1 MACSS
6 SHTKNFDVF
15 VSFRGLD
22 TRNSFTDHLFAALQ
36 RKGIV
41 AFRDNQNINKGEL
54 LEPELLQ
61 AIEGSHVF
69 IVVFSKDYASSTWC
83 LKELRKIFDGV
94 EETGR
99 SVLPIF
105 YDVTPSEVRKQS
117 GKFGKAF
124 AEHEERFKDDLE
136 MVKKWR
142 EALKAIGNR
151 SGWDVQNKSEH
162 EEIEKIVEEVM
173 NLLGHNQIWS
183 FSGDLVDM
191 NSRVKQLEELLDLSA
206 NDVVRVVGI
215 WGMSGVGKTT
225 LVTALFGKISPQ
237 YDAHCFIDDLNK
249 NCGDFGATSAQKQL
263 LCQALNQGNMEIHNL
278 SHGTMLIRTRLRR
291 LKTLIVL
298 DNVDQVEQLEN
309 LALHREHLGE
319 GSRIIIISKNMH
331 ILRNYGV
338 DEVYNVQLLN
348 KDKAL
353 QLLCKKAF
361 KSDDIVKGYEE
372 VTSDVLKYVN
382 GLPLA
387 IKVLGSFLFDRDV
400 IEWRSA
406 LTRMKENPRKDI
418 MDVLRIS
425 FDGLETM
432 EKEIFLDIACFLSS
446 VKFWLYSHYA
456 TPEKILGYRGF
467 YSKIGM
473 KVLVEKSLISYH
485 KGNIQMHDLLKELGK
500 TIVREKAPK
509 EPRKWSR
516 LWDYKD
522 LQKVMIEN
530 KEAKNLEAIVI
541 GIGKYQEEFSRQ
553 TMKVDA
559 LSKMIH
565 LKLLV
570 LKNVKFS
577 GILNS
582 LSNEL
587 TYLNWNNYP
596 FTSLPSSF
604 HPDQLVELI
613 LPYSIIKELWKDTK
627 YLPNLEILDL
637 KYSKNLIEMP
647 DLSGVPHLR
656 DLDLEGC
663 TKIVRIDPS
672 IGTLRELV
680 SLNLRNCKNLFLNLN
695 IIFGLSSL
703 VDLNLSGCSKLL
715 NNRLLQKPRETEHM
729 EKIDENRSSIQLS
742 TSSVYEML
750 MLPFY
755 IFSSWKHED
764 SLGLLVPY
772 LSRFPRLFV
781 LDLSFCNLLQIP
793 DAIGNLHS
801 LEELNLGGNK
811 FMTLPNTIKQL
822 SKLQSLNLEH
832 CKQLKY
838 LPELPT
844 PKKRKNRKHVGE
856 LITFNCPNLSE
867 MELIYGMV
875 FSWTTQ
881 IFEVHWQSSLSFKRL
896 IIVIPGTEIPRWFSK
911 QNEGDSI
918 SMDPSPVMEDPNWI
932 GVACCALLVAHHDPS
947 NIGNRWTDHFESIG
961 YSFQNKQ
968 VLNITSQLLPIHLQN
983 DLVTGELD
991 HLLIL
996 FASREEFLLFPSEH
1010 KTDMHGLDTRG
1021 FTTSIYDHPKGL
1033 RMQVKSCGYR
1043 WVFKEDLQQLNPN
1056 MMFRGNPS
1064 SRKRKLLSI
1073 PEPTISRAWMNSN
1086 IQSKVTVHLELNGHY
1101 GKTNSMD
1108 FYLVLTLELTAFPFL
1123 TELSPP
1129 VRLQSVEASPWDD
1142 SIGNVQE

>member
-1 MACSS
+1 MACIRIQRGSS

-36 RKGIV
+36 RKGIF

-124 AEHEERFKDDLE
+124 AEHEERFKDELE

-151 SGWDVQNKSEH
+151 SGWDVQNKPEH

-173 NLLGHNQIWS
+173 NLLGHNQIHSQIWS

-191 NSRVKQLEELLDLSA
+191 DSRVKQLEELLDLST

-237 YDAHCFIDDLNK
+237 YDARCFIDDLNK
-249 NCGDFGATSAQKQL
+249 KCGNFGAISAQKQL
-263 LCQALNQGNMEIHNL
+263 LSLALHQGNMEIHNL
-278 SHGTMLIRTRLRR
+278 SHGTMLIRTRLCH

-309 LALHREHLGE
+309 LALHREYLGE
-319 GSRIIIISKNMH
+319 GSRIIIISTNMH

-338 DEVYNVQLLN
+338 DGVYNVQLLN

-372 VTSDVLKYVN
+372 VTHDVLKYVN

-387 IKVLGSFLFDRDV
+387 IKVLGSFLFDRHV
-400 IEWRSA
+400 FEWRSA
-406 LTRMKENPRKDI
+406 LTRMKENPSKDI

-432 EKEIFLDIACFLSS
+432 EKEIFLDIACFFSS
-446 VKFWLYSHYA
+446 DQFRGYDGWFETSK
-456 TPEKILGYRGF
+456 KILGYRGF
-467 YSKIGM
+467 YPEIGM

-485 KGNIQMHDLLKELGK
+485 RGKICMHDLLKELGK
-500 TIVREKAPK
+500 TIVREKTPK

-541 GIGKYQEEFSRQ
+541 DIEKYQEEFLQR
-553 TMKVDA
+553 TMTVDA
-559 LSKMIH
+559 LSKLIH
-565 LKLLV
+565 LKLLMF
-570 LKNVKFS
+570 KN
-577 GILNS
+577 
-582 LSNEL
+582 
-587 TYLNWNNYP
+587 
-596 FTSLPSSF
+596 
-604 HPDQLVELI
+604 
-613 LPYSIIKELWKDTK
+613 

-637 KYSKNLIEMP
+637 KYSQNLIEMP

-680 SLNLRNCKNLFLNLN
+680 RLNLRNCKNLFLNLN

-703 VDLNLSGCSKLL
+703 VVLNLSGCYRNQGRQNIWKKL
-715 NNRLLQKPRETEHM
+715 M
-729 EKIDENRSSIQLS
+729 KI
-742 TSSVYEML
+742 
-750 MLPFY
+750 
-755 IFSSWKHED
+755 
-764 SLGLLVPY
+764 
-772 LSRFPRLFV
+772 
-781 LDLSFCNLLQIP
+781 
-793 DAIGNLHS
+793 
-801 LEELNLGGNK
+801 
-811 FMTLPNTIKQL
+811 
-822 SKLQSLNLEH
+822 
-832 CKQLKY
+832 
-838 LPELPT
+838 
-844 PKKRKNRKHVGE
+844 
-856 LITFNCPNLSE
+856 
-867 MELIYGMV
+867 
-875 FSWTTQ
+875 
-881 IFEVHWQSSLSFKRL
+881 EV
-896 IIVIPGTEIPRWFSK
+896 
-911 QNEGDSI
+911 
-918 SMDPSPVMEDPNWI
+918 
-932 GVACCALLVAHHDPS
+932 PS
-947 NIGNRWTDHFESIG
+947 N
-961 YSFQNKQ
+961 YQ
-968 VLNITSQLLPIHLQN
+968 
-983 DLVTGELD
+983 
-991 HLLIL
+991 
-996 FASREEFLLFPSEH
+996 
-1010 KTDMHGLDTRG
+1010 
-1021 FTTSIYDHPKGL
+1021 HPLYTK
-1033 RMQVKSCGYR
+1033 C
-1043 WVFKEDLQQLNPN
+1043 
-1056 MMFRGNPS
+1056 
-1064 SRKRKLLSI
+1064 
-1073 PEPTISRAWMNSN
+1073 
-1086 IQSKVTVHLELNGHY
+1086 
-1101 GKTNSMD
+1101 
-1108 FYLVLTLELTAFPFL
+1108 
-1123 TELSPP
+1123 
-1129 VRLQSVEASPWDD
+1129 
-1142 SIGNVQE
+1142 

>member
-6 SHTKNFDVF
+6 SHAKNFDVF

-83 LKELRKIFDGV
+83 LKELRKIFDRV

-124 AEHEERFKDDLE
+124 AEYEERFKDDLE
-136 MVKKWR
+136 MVNKWR
-142 EALKAIGNR
+142 KALKAIGNR
-151 SGWDVQNKSEH
+151 SGWDVQNKPEH

-191 NSRVKQLEELLDLSA
+191 DSRVKQLEELLDLSA

-237 YDAHCFIDDLNK
+237 YDARCFIDDLNK
-249 NCGDFGATSAQKQL
+249 YCGDFGATSAQKQL

-278 SHGTMLIRTRLRR
+278 SHGTMLVRTRLRR

-309 LALHREHLGE
+309 LALHPEYLGE

-331 ILRNYGV
+331 ILKNYGV
-338 DEVYNVQLLN
+338 YKVYNVQLLK

-361 KSDDIVKGYEE
+361 KSDDIEKGYEE
-372 VTSDVLKYVN
+372 VTYDVLKYVN

-400 IEWRSA
+400 FEWRSA
-406 LTRMKENPRKDI
+406 LTRMKENPSKDI

-432 EKEIFLDIACFLSS
+432 EKEIFLDIVCFFSS
-446 VKFWLYSHYA
+446 DQFQDYDRRSIP
-456 TPEKILGYRGF
+456 PEKILGYRGF
-467 YSKIGM
+467 YPKIGM
-473 KVLVEKSLISYH
+473 KVLVEKSLISFDRYS
-485 KGNIQMHDLLKELGK
+485 NIQMHDLLKELGK
-500 TIVREKAPK
+500 IIIREKAPK
-509 EPRKWSR
+509 QPRKWSR

-530 KEAKNLEAIVI
+530 KEAKNLEAICI
-541 GIGKYQEEFSRQ
+541 CNEKYQDEFLQQ

-565 LKLLV
+565 LKLLM
-570 LKNVKFS
+570 LKNVNFS
-577 GILNS
+577 GILNY

-587 TYLNWNNYP
+587 RYLYWDNYP
-596 FTSLPSSF
+596 FLSMPSSF

-613 LPYSIIKELWKDTK
+613 LPYSNIKQLWKDTK
-627 YLPNLEILDL
+627 HLPNLKDLDL
-637 KYSKNLIEMP
+637 SHSQNLIEMP

-656 DLDLEGC
+656 NLNLQGC

-672 IGTLRELV
+672 IGTLRELD
-680 SLNLRNCKNLFLNLN
+680 SLNLRNCINLFLNLN

-703 VDLNLSGCSKLL
+703 TVLNLSGCSKLL
-715 NNRLLQKPRETEHM
+715 TNRLLQKPRETEHM

-755 IFSSWKHED
+755 IFSSWKQVD

-801 LEELNLGGNK
+801 LVILNLGGNK
-811 FMTLPNTIKQL
+811 FVILPNTIKQL
-822 SKLQSLNLEH
+822 SELRSLNLEH

-844 PKKRKNRKHVGE
+844 PKKRKNHKYYGG
-856 LITFNCPNLSE
+856 LNTFNCPNLSE
-867 MELIYGMV
+867 MELIYRMV
-875 FSWTTQ
+875 FSWMTQ
-881 IFEVHWQSSLSFKRL
+881 IFEVHWQSSLSFNRL
-896 IIVIPGTEIPRWFSK
+896 DIVIPGTEIPRWFSK

-918 SMDPSPVMEDPNWI
+918 SMDPSPLMEDPNWI

-947 NIGNRWTDHFESIG
+947 NIE
-961 YSFQNKQ
+961 
-968 VLNITSQLLPIHLQN
+968 
-983 DLVTGELD
+983 
-991 HLLIL
+991 
-996 FASREEFLLFPSEH
+996 
-1010 KTDMHGLDTRG
+1010 
-1021 FTTSIYDHPKGL
+1021 
-1033 RMQVKSCGYR
+1033 
-1043 WVFKEDLQQLNPN
+1043 
-1056 MMFRGNPS
+1056 
-1064 SRKRKLLSI
+1064 
-1073 PEPTISRAWMNSN
+1073 
-1086 IQSKVTVHLELNGHY
+1086 
-1101 GKTNSMD
+1101 
-1108 FYLVLTLELTAFPFL
+1108 
-1123 TELSPP
+1123 
-1129 VRLQSVEASPWDD
+1129 
-1142 SIGNVQE
+1142 